1 MHYVLPK
8 AFGAWHWAPSHG
20 SSSSTKH
27 KMKKH
32 ILILL
37 IPSLLLAFQP
47 PVLSPGIASIT
58 PPEPKPQSG
67 VVAGVAIGAAIVVGV
82 GWLGFRVAHKIMNI
96 WEKQVTNQ
104 PPPGVVFTLP
114 PVLDGPILIYKET
127 PEDESGY

>member
-1 MHYVLPK
+1 
-8 AFGAWHWAPSHG
+8 
-20 SSSSTKH
+20 
-27 KMKKH
+27 MKKH

-47 PVLSPGIASIT
+47 PVLSPGIASVT
-58 PPEPKPQSG
+58 PPEPKPQIG

-96 WEKQVTNQ
+96 WEKQVTNS

-114 PVLDGPILIYKET
+114 PQLDEPPIQLPYL
-127 PEDESGY
+127 PEESGQ